1 MKTNTPW
8 PHNFRTLGLL
18 EVTEN
23 CEIWSDSAQF
33 SGVQDRFLKA
43 NALYLLYCLCK
54 IALRKNFTRI
64 LRFTNII
71 GTLGFRIDN
80 KNANNP
86 YMISWTMVCRIVS
99 LLKTN
104 KLWLT
109 FLFVFY
115 SSHNLFFCILK
126 TKLLVSKSRL
136 QSIFLN
142 YRVAFLRETIICLP
156 LVCD

>member
-8 PHNFRTLGLL
+8 PRNFRTLCPL

-86 YMISWTMVCRIVS
+86 YMISWTIVCSSVIVKDRQIMVNAFI
-99 LLKTN
+99 
-104 KLWLT
+104 
-109 FLFVFY
+109 LFIFY
-115 SSHNLFFCILK
+115 SSHILYFEFHEQK
-126 TKLLVSKSRL
+126 TNKNK
-136 QSIFLN
+136 
-142 YRVAFLRETIICLP
+142 TTK
-156 LVCD
+156 VCVL